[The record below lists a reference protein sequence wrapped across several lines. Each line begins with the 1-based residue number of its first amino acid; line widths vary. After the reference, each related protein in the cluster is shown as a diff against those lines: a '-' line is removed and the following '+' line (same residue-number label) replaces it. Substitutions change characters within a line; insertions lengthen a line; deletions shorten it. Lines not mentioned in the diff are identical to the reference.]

1 MTTDA
6 SVSSS
11 SSSLNRAERGRNKKH
26 RGGVVFDAAAAACS
40 EDDPLLQEPLLVLPT
55 NLQPPIVP
63 SLYSHDDYKQEQAPP
78 SSHSHDFRVFTK
90 SETKRV
96 IRYESDSHVR
106 VLFQMYGSVWP
117 AVLPY
122 CIVSVSIT
130 AIIAYLQ
137 SNRIVDL
144 TFASSTGHSFMA
156 IMVSFLVVTRANIT
170 YARYMESRQ
179 YLSDCYRNCRE
190 LVQHVCILTLFEDSP
205 SAQEWRR
212 KVAYQTILLLR
223 VTMAAIEFRSSSIN
237 TWDVTDENLELLTPT
252 TPAHRRLV
260 SVMPSALTPQN
271 QRISK
276 WAHGERTMADENFR
290 APIVLAYNL
299 RQAILVQRNG
309 EYLEKRMHVNEELK
323 ILGFVSDYVTA
334 FHGLKKLITAPF
346 PFPLVQMTRTF
357 LFFWVFSLP
366 LVLVH
371 AIPQPVQVMVI
382 MFFVTY
388 GFLGLE
394 YVSMELDDPFGDD
407 PNDFDDL
414 GMAEI
419 VFEDI
424 YISLY
429 KRDGLGS
436 AEILRDKVVKRES
449 KGDALKTFH
458 DNFGE

>member
-1 MTTDA
+1 
-6 SVSSS
+6 
-11 SSSLNRAERGRNKKH
+11 
-26 RGGVVFDAAAAACS
+26 
-40 EDDPLLQEPLLVLPT
+40 
-55 NLQPPIVP
+55 
-63 SLYSHDDYKQEQAPP
+63 
-78 SSHSHDFRVFTK
+78 
-90 SETKRV
+90 
-96 IRYESDSHVR
+96 
-106 VLFQMYGSVWP
+106 MYGSVWP

-223 VTMAAIEFRSSSIN
+223 VTMAAIEFRSLSIN

>member
-1 MTTDA
+1 
-6 SVSSS
+6 V
-11 SSSLNRAERGRNKKH
+11 
-26 RGGVVFDAAAAACS
+26 
-40 EDDPLLQEPLLVLPT
+40 
-55 NLQPPIVP
+55 
-63 SLYSHDDYKQEQAPP
+63 
-78 SSHSHDFRVFTK
+78 
-90 SETKRV
+90 
-96 IRYESDSHVR
+96 
-106 VLFQMYGSVWP
+106 
-117 AVLPY
+117 
-122 CIVSVSIT
+122 
-130 AIIAYLQ
+130 
-137 SNRIVDL
+137 
-144 TFASSTGHSFMA
+144 
-156 IMVSFLVVTRANIT
+156 
-170 YARYMESRQ
+170 
-179 YLSDCYRNCRE
+179 
-190 LVQHVCILTLFEDSP
+190 
-205 SAQEWRR
+205 
-212 KVAYQTILLLR
+212 
-223 VTMAAIEFRSSSIN
+223 
-237 TWDVTDENLELLTPT
+237 
-252 TPAHRRLV
+252 
-260 SVMPSALTPQN
+260 
-271 QRISK
+271 
-276 WAHGERTMADENFR
+276 ADENFR

-299 RQAILVQRNG
+299 RQAILAQRNG

-429 KRDGLGS
+429 KRDGLES
-436 AEILRDKVVKRES
+436 AEMLRDKVVTRES